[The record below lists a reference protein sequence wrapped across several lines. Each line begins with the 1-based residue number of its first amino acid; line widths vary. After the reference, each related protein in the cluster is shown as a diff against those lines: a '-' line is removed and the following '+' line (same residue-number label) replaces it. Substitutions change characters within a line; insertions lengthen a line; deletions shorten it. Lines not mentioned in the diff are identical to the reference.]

1 MKKRKKRS
9 RMADDYEQRKEFC
22 KDIHTLSRSE
32 LEEIYR
38 ILRREGGVFS
48 ENSNGIFF
56 DLSSISDASFD
67 QIQTYLH
74 FCLTTRQEH
83 ENRLK
88 DLESIRMQNETY
100 QDKI

>member
-1 MKKRKKRS
+1 MSGYEDRKKVFDTIKQL
-9 RMADDYEQRKEFC
+9 AKPEQEEVFRIIRKTKENY
-22 KDIHTLSRSE
+22 T
-32 LEEIYR
+32 
-38 ILRREGGVFS
+38 

-56 DLSSISDASFD
+56 DLSSISDSSFEL
-67 QIQTYLH
+67 IQTYLH